1 MALRDASKILA
12 WRQSDRAR
20 FLHEGARTLEEQIAW
35 MSVRPATEFNFV
47 IECTCGSAVGMLS
60 LVDVD
65 ENSRSAEPARFII
78 DRQYSKGGFA
88 VSAMA
93 LLYDFA
99 FRELSLELLKGHI
112 AQANRAMLRWHVH
125 FGMEV
130 IGETEST
137 VDIRGVGRSLV
148 SIELRADK
156 YRAFTEPLMRAA
168 VQNLVAA
175 IGPHNCAC
183 SLSRQKTSSRKMA
196 IGPDRVDSKSRN
208 LNQAKGEL

>member
-1 MALRDASKILA
+1 MALRDASKILG

-35 MSVRPATEFNFV
+35 MSVRPSTEFNFV

-78 DRQYSKGGFA
+78 DRRHSRGGFA

-112 AQANRAMLRWHVH
+112 AQANKAMLRWHVH

-130 IGETEST
+130 IGETESE

-148 SIELRADK
+148 SIELRAGK
-156 YRAFTEPLMRAA
+156 YWAFTEPLMRAA
-168 VQNLVAA
+168 VQNLVVA
-175 IGPHNCAC
+175 IESYTCAC
-183 SLSRQKTSSRKMA
+183 SSSWQKTSSRKLA
-196 IGPDRVDSKSRN
+196 TGSDRVDTKSRN
-208 LNQAKGEL
+208 IDQAKGEL